1 MDRDFDEWLT
11 GIRRYRDH
19 GQTVFGRQGPRVDAI
34 PNLFDAC
41 DRTLF
46 EEREDQVGRERGLGR
61 GVGSRRSG
69 ARSRSGSVGSPSS

>member
-46 EEREDQVGRERGLGR
+46 EEREDQVGRERGSAGESDHGDR
-61 GVGSRRSG
+61 VHGQDRAV
-69 ARSRSGSVGSPSS
+69 